1 MVLCTTWRPCW
12 GFHPFR
18 HMAHTFSPLCCRH
31 TSPLGIFYMLGHRR
45 NRQTG
50 PTHTV
55 NNLFDHATHWYCNH
69 LGIVHTPWRSCHW
82 HGTGQEDTIHNYRSL
97 LFLLHQLRTLYTSH
111 CRLRILF
118 QCHMACKLSNWHF
131 RSRCWRGID
140 RKTFALLTLEIHQAN
155 RASSTVDPAHSGCT
169 HLGIFHTPWRSC
181 HWHGTGQEDTI
192 HNYRSLLFLLHQLR
206 TLYTSHCR
214 LRILFQCHMACKL
227 SNWHFRSRCWRGID
241 RKTFAL
247 LTLEIHQANRA
258 SSTVCQ
264 RFFGKTLSDSP
275 CM

>member
-1 MVLCTTWRPCW
+1 MHCMNCGFSTMVLCTTWRPCW
-12 GFHPFR
+12 GFHPFL

-69 LGIVHTPWRSCHW
+69 LGIFHRPWRSCHW

-97 LFLLHQLRTLYTSH
+97 LFLLHQLRTLYTLH
-111 CRLRILF
+111 CRLRIF
-118 QCHMACKLSNWHF
+118 
-131 RSRCWRGID
+131 
-140 RKTFALLTLEIHQAN
+140 
-155 RASSTVDPAHSGCT
+155 
-169 HLGIFHTPWRSC
+169 
-181 HWHGTGQEDTI
+181 
-192 HNYRSLLFLLHQLR
+192 
-206 TLYTSHCR
+206 
-214 LRILFQCHMACKL
+214 FQCHMACKL

-264 RFFGKTLSDSP
+264 RFLGKTLSDSP